1 MNDKK
6 LFLKI
11 KTELEKQNVSLKY
24 FTYTFFVTY
33 LRDLMNVKK
42 AIKNGMS
49 NLQAWENAKIY
60 NTKFYNQNP
69 ACYCSFLELY
79 SAKTTE

>member
-60 NTKFYNQNP
+60 TTKFYNQNP
-69 ACYCSFLELY
+69 TSYCTFLELY